1 MSQLP
6 GISPSAEGQ
15 NPLPKPEEV
24 EVVVNVRYETGTVD
38 LVITKQRV
46 AVRDG
51 RLALVGVPV
60 EVRVALPLALGLT

>member
-6 GISPSAEGQ
+6 GISPPVEGQ
-15 NPLPKPEEV
+15 HLSPEPEEV

-38 LVITKQRV
+38 LLITKQRI

-51 RLALVGVPV
+51 KLVLVGGPV
-60 EVRVALPLALGLT
+60 EVRVALPLALGLA